1 MIVADFMIY
10 RPLTLSSDDTLQ
22 VARETM
28 DASGLPLVPVTADG
42 KLLGMVTDRD
52 VRQQVGQLNKIRV
65 GAVMSQPPFS
75 AHPSTP
81 IAIAARMLARSKI
94 GSLPLVD
101 NGNLLGMITTR
112 SLLQALEAVLAGG
125 DNGSVG
131 VELDV
136 AGSGETTA
144 VISLMRSIGP
154 LIATGNTNSGVFG
167 KQTLYLV
174 LPADDAE
181 RRIDM
186 LRRYGFKVLAIDQE
200 SAV

>member
-1 MIVADFMIY
+1 MIVADFMTY

-22 VARETM
+22 VAREIM

-75 AHPSTP
+75 AHPSTQ
-81 IAIAARMLARSKI
+81 IAIAARMLTRGKI
-94 GSLPLVD
+94 GSLPVVD
-101 NGNLLGMITTR
+101 NGNLLGMITTS

-144 VISLMRSIGP
+144 VISLMRSLGP
-154 LIATGNTNSGVFG
+154 LIATGNTNSGIFG
-167 KQTLYLV
+167 KQILYLV

-181 RRIDM
+181 RGSIC
-186 LRRYGFKVLAIDQE
+186 
-200 SAV
+200 